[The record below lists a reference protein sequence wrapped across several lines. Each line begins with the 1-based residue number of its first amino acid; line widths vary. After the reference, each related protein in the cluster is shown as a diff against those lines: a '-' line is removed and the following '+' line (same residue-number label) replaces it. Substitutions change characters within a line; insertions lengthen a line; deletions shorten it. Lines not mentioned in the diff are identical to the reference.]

1 MKTNNN
7 PLRLTAVSLLA
18 AVGFLGTAQ
27 ANLLSNGSF
36 ESNPIGT
43 SASYGTGGAIDS
55 TTFTDWRFFTVGSPA
70 IDLFQ
75 GRIVD
80 AADFGAGG
88 TPGSHAFRFDVVNT
102 GTPVGS
108 DYALDRDGSKVPV
121 SFGTTY
127 TLSFDAVLYG
137 VTGPGFSLNVGL
149 AEFDGANSFTGS
161 QTGLAPALPG
171 DALFHNYSYSW
182 TPLNPA
188 TTQINIAFRPTT
200 PGYINA
206 VGLDNIEINA
216 VPEPGTMALGLMSGL
231 VLFTLRRSRR
241 A

>member
-1 MKTNNN
+1 MKKISSIIV
-7 PLRLTAVSLLA
+7 LSVCLA
-18 AVGFLGTAQ
+18 GSAQ

-43 SASYGTGGAIDS
+43 IASYGSPTIDS
-55 TTFTDWRFFTVGSPA
+55 TTFTDWRFFTVGAPP
-70 IDLFQ
+70 ITLFQ

-80 AADFGAGG
+80 ASDFGAGG

-102 GTPVGS
+102 GTPAGD
-108 DYALDRDGSKVPV
+108 DYALDRDGTKVPV

-127 TLSFDAVLYG
+127 TFAFDAVLYG
-137 VTGPGFSLNVGL
+137 VTGPGFSLDVGL
-149 AEFDGANSFTGS
+149 AEYNGANLFTGS
-161 QTGLAPALPG
+161 QSALFPVLPT
-171 DALFHNYSYSW
+171 DALFHPYSFSW

-188 TTQINIAFRPTT
+188 TTQINIAFRPKS

-206 VGLDNIEINA
+206 VGLDNVEFNV
-216 VPEPGTMALGLMSGL
+216 VPEPSTLVLGLMSGL
-231 VLFTLRRSRR
+231 GMFAMLRRRR